1 MKEMPMT
8 ELFLGKGCR
17 KIWEMMKDTK
27 RKIGIVGGAKKEF
40 PELFDKLYGVY
51 ELGTVNSIGSI
62 QKRRWKF
69 FLDGSKNM
77 LDRIQMMKICNG
89 R

>member
-1 MKEMPMT
+1 MQEDMGDDERHQK
-8 ELFLGKGCR
+8 KNRHC
-17 KIWEMMKDTK
+17 
-27 RKIGIVGGAKKEF
+27 GGAKKKF